1 MDSSMWSARQTKF
14 EAGVGAHNAASA
26 AHSATACREKR
37 RTQNW
42 PRW

>member
-1 MDSSMWSARQTKF
+1 MCKARATKL
-14 EAGVGAHNAASA
+14 EAATGAVNAASA
-26 AHSATACREKR
+26 AQSATACFWNR